1 MHSDLLNDSGIFAP
15 ATDPF
20 AQEFGSTNEM
30 LNAFLERQRATFA
43 WKLSQLTTEQLRN
56 IHEPTRMTLAG
67 MLKHMARYED
77 DMSTEFILGNAQ
89 MAPWNEIDWQA
100 DREWDWRTALEED
113 ADMLYARWVTAVRHS
128 REIVLQAIQSN
139 VSATPL
145 PYVLANSLEE
155 YARHNGQIDLI
166 REAIDGTVGH
176 DPPTI
181 S

>member
-1 MHSDLLNDSGIFAP
+1 MQSELLDDSGKFVP
-15 ATDPF
+15 ASDPF
-20 AQEFGSTNEM
+20 NEQFGSTNEM

-43 WKLSQLTTEQLRN
+43 WKLSQLTTEQLRS
-56 IHEPTRMTLAG
+56 IHAPTRMTLAG

-77 DMSTEFILGNAQ
+77 DMSSEFILGNEQ
-89 MAPWNEIDWQA
+89 MSPWKEVDWQT

-113 ADMLYARWVTAVRHS
+113 ANLLYARWVAAVGRS
-128 REIVLQAIQSN
+128 REIVLQAIRSN

-145 PYVLANSLEE
+145 PYVLANSFEE

-166 REAIDGTVGH
+166 REAIDGMVGH
-176 DPPTI
+176 DPPTV

>member
-1 MHSDLLNDSGIFAP
+1 MQPDLLDSSGQFVP

-20 AQEFGSTNEM
+20 DKDFGSTTEM

-43 WKLSQLTTEQLRN
+43 WKISTLTTERLRTV
-56 IHEPTRMTLAG
+56 HAPTRMTLAG

-77 DMSTEFILGNAQ
+77 DMSAEFILGETQ
-89 MAPWNEIDWQA
+89 MAPWNEVDWQA

-113 ADMLYARWVTAVRHS
+113 AQSLYARWVAAVRHS
-128 REIVLQAIQSN
+128 REIVLQAIQSDE
-139 VSATPL
+139 SATPL

-176 DPPTI
+176 DPPMV